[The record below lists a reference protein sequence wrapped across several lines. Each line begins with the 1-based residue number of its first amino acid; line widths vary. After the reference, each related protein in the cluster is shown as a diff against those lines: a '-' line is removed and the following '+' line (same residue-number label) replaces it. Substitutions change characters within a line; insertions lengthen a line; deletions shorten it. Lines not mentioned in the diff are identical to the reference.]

1 MRILMIS
8 PQPFFEPRGAPF
20 CVYQHIKALVALGY
34 EVDLVTYHVGKD
46 VELPGLQVYRI
57 PDLPF
62 IHAVK
67 AGPSLAKF
75 PLDLLLFFVAFWRLC
90 SRRYHYLHTH
100 EEAAFLGIVLAPL
113 FGCKHLYYMHC
124 NLPELI
130 AGSGFV
136 KSRLLLRIASGVQK
150 MMIRRADA
158 VIAFY
163 PELEVAARKL
173 APKKRIW
180 MILPPPVDEGLPL
193 ARPNDVIRLRQH
205 WQLGEGPVL
214 LYTGTLENYQGLDIL
229 LKSVKSVCHEFPA
242 AHFVIVGGKKEQVE
256 ELRILAEV
264 LDVSDHVRLVGQ
276 RPLEEMPDYMAMA
289 DVLLSP
295 RSKGTHTPL
304 KLYTY
309 LRSGIPILATDI
321 LSHTQILTSDIALL
335 VQPTPDALA
344 EGAIRLLSDRN
355 YAHTLGTTA
364 QNVAEQHYSWNAF
377 LEKNRRAYHE
387 FMGDANK
394 VEQKTVGSDFVPLLP
409 LAENASNNENDVIK
423 TGD

>member
-34 EVDLVTYHVGKD
+34 EVDLVTYHIGKD
-46 VELPGLQVYRI
+46 VELPGLHVYRV
-57 PDLPF
+57 PALPF
-62 IHAVK
+62 IRAVK

-75 PLDLLLFFVAFWRLC
+75 PLDLLLFFVAFRRLC

-100 EEAAFLGIVLAPL
+100 EEAAFLGIVLAPI

-136 KSRLLLRIASGVQK
+136 KSRLLLHLASVAQK

-158 VIAFY
+158 VITFY
-163 PELEVAARKL
+163 PELEATARKI
-173 APKKRIW
+173 APKKQIW
-180 MILPPPVDEGLPL
+180 MILPPPVDEGLPP
-193 ARPNDVIRLRQH
+193 ARSNDVMRLRQQ
-205 WQLGEGPVL
+205 WQLGDGPVL

-229 LKSVKSVCHEFPA
+229 LRSIASVCRDFPS
-242 AHFVIVGGKKEQVE
+242 AHFVIVGGEKEQVE
-256 ELRILAEV
+256 ALRVLAES
-264 LDVSDHVRLVGQ
+264 LGISDHVRLVGQ
-276 RPLEEMPDYMAMA
+276 RPLEEMPNYMAMA

-295 RSKGTHTPL
+295 RSQGTHTPL

-321 LSHTQILTSDIALL
+321 LSHTQILTPDVALL

-344 EGAIRLLSDRN
+344 VGAIRLLSDRS
-355 YAHTLGTTA
+355 YAHALGASA
-364 QNVAEQHYSWNAF
+364 QNVAEQQYSWTAF
-377 LEKNRRAYHE
+377 LEKNRRAYAT
-387 FMGDANK
+387 FMGDANAT
-394 VEQKTVGSDFVPLLP
+394 ERSDFVPLLS
-409 LAENASNNENDVIK
+409 LAEGPLNSHEPPHE
-423 TGD
+423 